1 MRKNIIVLAV
11 SVLSLLFLSS
21 AGLAELGDAFD
32 DGKVQMEKAQL
43 MIEKGQ
49 MMQKATFDDKSAMV
63 AEGKKM
69 SEEGMKMTETGMQMG
84 SERGKENLQEMGMK
98 MRHCGNLLEK
108 KGQQQEPLTDEDKQ
122 KLKKEG
128 ENLESLG
135 KRMLEGGKL
144 MSGQ

>member
-1 MRKNIIVLAV
+1 MKKNIIVLAV
-11 SVLSLLFLSS
+11 SVLSLLFSSS
-21 AGLAELGDAFD
+21 AGFADPGDAFD

-43 MIEKGQ
+43 MIEKGK
-49 MMQKATFDDKSAMV
+49 MMQESTFDEKSAMV

-69 SEEGMKMTETGMQMG
+69 AEEGMKMTETGMQMN
-84 SERGKENLQEMGMK
+84 STKGKENLQEMGMK
-98 MRHCGNLLEK
+98 MRDCGNLLEK
-108 KGQQQEPLTDEDKQ
+108 KGQQKEPLTDEDKQ

-128 ENLESLG
+128 GNLESLG